1 MQPGPCCVEGGISC
15 MFPLFAASP
24 RDPGKTPGKVWSV
37 EAAVLMSDVWAHFFL
52 WDDWLTPLGN
62 SVKAAA
68 GPEKQREELV
78 FALFVAFI

>member
-1 MQPGPCCVEGGISC
+1 

-52 WDDWLTPLGN
+52 WDD
-62 SVKAAA
+62 
-68 GPEKQREELV
+68 
-78 FALFVAFI
+78 